1 MNISLRS
8 QYCLSWQYKSQIDF
22 EEMGFEQYNYEGSV
36 RGHLKRDIANTELN
50 LIATLLIFISK
61 AVIFPKDNWPN
72 EYKAK
77 NFWIQILFRLFFF

>member
-1 MNISLRS
+1 
-8 QYCLSWQYKSQIDF
+8 
-22 EEMGFEQYNYEGSV
+22 MGFEQYNYEGSV

-72 EYKAK
+72 E
-77 NFWIQILFRLFFF
+77 